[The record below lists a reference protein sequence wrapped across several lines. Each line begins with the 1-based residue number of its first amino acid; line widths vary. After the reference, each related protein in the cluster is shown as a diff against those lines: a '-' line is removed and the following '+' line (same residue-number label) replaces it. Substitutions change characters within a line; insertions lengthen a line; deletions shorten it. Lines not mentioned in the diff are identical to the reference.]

1 MKNYKFTL
9 LALITVLT
17 GIVVFSANTI
27 FYSNIGVSKSFGTIV
42 NGALGN
48 AYRVDYK
55 TPNSKYFSLVSYF
68 LMGNCYVNSKLYH
81 TMLDSYRECENTCKG
96 IKFKVMECSGRKGGN
111 ILLHKTHQ
119 NGISADFMVPKIRN
133 GKQVKFYDCLG
144 LLHYLLDFDSS
155 GRLIKDKKVSIDFDT
170 MGKHI
175 IALDNAARKNGLKIS
190 KVILKIDLKD
200 DLFTTDAG
208 KEIQSRGIYFA
219 KSLPKKVDLMH
230 DDHYHVDFAFK

>member
-1 MKNYKFTL
+1 MRNYKIKI
-9 LALITVLT
+9 LAIITVLI
-17 GIVVFSANTI
+17 GMVIFIANTI
-27 FYSNIGVSKSFGTIV
+27 LYSNEGVSKSIGTTG

-48 AYRVDYK
+48 AYLIDNN
-55 TPNSKYFSLVSYF
+55 TPNSKYFSWVSYF
-68 LMGNCYVNSKLYH
+68 LMGNCYVNSKLYY

-96 IKFKVMECSGRKGGN
+96 IKFKVMECSGKKGGN
-111 ILLHKTHQ
+111 ILLHRTHQ
-119 NGISADFMVPKIRN
+119 NGMSADFMVSKIRN
-133 GKQVKFYDCLG
+133 GKQVRFYDRLG

-155 GRLIKDKKVSIDFDT
+155 GRLILDQKVSIDFDT

-219 KSLPKKVDLMH
+219 KSLPEKVDLMH
-230 DDHYHVDFAFK
+230 DDHYHVDFERN